1 MLLVV
6 HLKLQQEI
14 DSTCSYIKPHSEGG
28 LDFGSQDVNGQFV
41 RIREVQTK
49 VEEDM
54 SCAGDNAEII
64 DYSEHQRCGP
74 QKKKV

>member
-1 MLLVV
+1 V
-6 HLKLQQEI
+6 H
-14 DSTCSYIKPHSEGG
+14 
-28 LDFGSQDVNGQFV
+28 FGSQDVNGQFV

-64 DYSEHQRCGP
+64 DYSEHQRSGP
-74 QKKKV
+74 HIKYIECCSHNILVTL